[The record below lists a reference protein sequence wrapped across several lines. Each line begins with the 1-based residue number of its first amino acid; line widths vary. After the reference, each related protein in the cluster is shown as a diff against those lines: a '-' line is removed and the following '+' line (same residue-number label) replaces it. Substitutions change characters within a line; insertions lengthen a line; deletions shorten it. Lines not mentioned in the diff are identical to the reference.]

1 MENHRLTSPIISYF
15 YQLFDYNGY
24 KMRITIAQLNYH
36 IGNFTRNK
44 ELICNAISKAKEENS
59 DLIVFSELCISGYPP
74 LDLLDR
80 LDFIEKCNDAVKEIA
95 EKCNGITAIVGS
107 PTLNPRPEG
116 KKLFNSALVLSEGK
130 IIFSVNKVLLP
141 TYDIFDEYR
150 YFEPGNSFSLFSF
163 MGLQIA
169 ITVCEDLWDEQ
180 PFDNEFEK
188 SRLYSVSPMEELAK
202 LAPDLTINISAS
214 PFSYSKTEAKA
225 NIFRSKALKY
235 KMPVIMVNQTGA
247 NTELI
252 FDGASVIVNQHGEI
266 FDHLPFF
273 EEVNKTFSLDDICS
287 GTISQKYS
295 RPGDIPLIHKALVTG
310 IRDYFSKTE
319 LKSAIIGLS
328 GGIDS
333 AVCLSLA
340 TSALGN
346 DNVRA
351 LLMPSRY
358 SSDHSVKDAVAL
370 ADNLKVRYDILSIES
385 PFSSFEQA
393 LAPLFKGKARD
404 VTEENIQARVRATIL
419 MAVSN
424 KFGSI
429 LLNTSNKSEAAVGYG
444 TLYGDMA
451 GGLSVIGDVYKT
463 DIYRLAEYINL
474 EKELIPVNIIKKL
487 PSAELRP
494 DQLDTDSL
502 PDYGVLDSILYQ
514 YIELQKP
521 AERIISEGS
530 DPETVYKV
538 IRMINYNEYKRYQAP
553 PVLRISSKA
562 FGAGRRMPLVARF

>member
-1 MENHRLTSPIISYF
+1 
-15 YQLFDYNGY
+15 
-24 KMRITIAQLNYH
+24 MRITIAQLNYH
-36 IGNFTRNK
+36 IGNFPRNK
-44 ELICNAISKAKEENS
+44 ELICNAINKAKAEKS
-59 DLIVFSELCISGYPP
+59 DLIIFSELCISGYPP

-80 LDFIEKCNDAVKEIA
+80 LDFIEKCNIAVMEIA

-107 PTLNPRPEG
+107 PTLNHLPEG
-116 KKLFNSALVLSEGK
+116 KKLFNSALVLAEGK
-130 IIFSVNKVLLP
+130 IIFSVNKALLP

-150 YFEPGNSFSLFSF
+150 YFEPEDSFSVFPF
-163 MGLQIA
+163 RGLKIA
-169 ITVCEDLWDEQ
+169 LTVCEDLWDEQ

-188 SRLYSVSPMEELAK
+188 SRLYTLSPMEELAK
-202 LAPDLTINISAS
+202 HAPDIIINISAS
-214 PFSYSKTEAKA
+214 PFSYTKTEAKV

-235 KMPVIMVNQTGA
+235 KMPVITVNQTGA

-252 FDGASVIVNQHGEI
+252 FDGASVIVNQHGDI
-266 FDHLPFF
+266 YYQLPFF
-273 EEVNKTFSLDDICS
+273 EEAVQTFSLDDICS
-287 GTISQKYS
+287 GRILQKYYT
-295 RPGDIPLIHKALVTG
+295 PEAIQLIHKALVTG
-310 IRDYFSKTE
+310 IRDYFSKTGLE
-319 LKSAIIGLS
+319 NAIIGLS

-333 AVCLSLA
+333 AICLCLA
-340 TSALGN
+340 AEALGS

-358 SSDHSVKDAVAL
+358 SSDHSVKDAVEL
-370 ADNLKVRYDILSIES
+370 ANNIKVRYDIISIEN
-385 PFSSFEQA
+385 PFNAFEQE
-393 LAPLFKGKARD
+393 LAPLFEGKDGD

-419 MAVSN
+419 MALSN

-474 EKELIPVNIIKKL
+474 QKEIIPLNIIKKM

-502 PDYGVLDSILYQ
+502 PEYGVLDAILYQ

-521 AERIISEGS
+521 AERIIGEGS
-530 DPETVYKV
+530 DSATVYRV
-538 IRMINYNEYKRYQAP
+538 IGMINFNEYKRYQAP

>member
-1 MENHRLTSPIISYF
+1 MIKLIA
-15 YQLFDYNGY
+15 D

-36 IGNFTRNK
+36 IGNFPGNK
-44 ELICNAISKAKEENS
+44 ELICNAIKKAKAENS
-59 DLIVFSELCISGYPP
+59 DLVIFSELCISGYPP

-80 LDFIEKCNDAVKEIA
+80 FDFIEKCNHTIMEIA
-95 EKCNGITAIVGS
+95 EECRGITAIVGS
-107 PTLNPRPEG
+107 PTFNNRPEG
-116 KKLFNSALVLSEGK
+116 KKLFNSALVLSEGN
-130 IIFSVNKVLLP
+130 IIFSVNKALLP

-150 YFEPGNSFSLFSF
+150 YFEPESHFIVFPF
-163 MGLQIA
+163 RGLKIG

-180 PFDNEFEK
+180 PSDNEFEK
-188 SRLYSVSPMEELAK
+188 TRLYTVSPMEELAK
-202 LAPDLTINISAS
+202 QGPDFIINISAS
-214 PFSYSKTEAKA
+214 PFSYTKTEAKA
-225 NIFRSKALKY
+225 NIFRSKAIKY
-235 KMPVIMVNQTGA
+235 KMPVITVNQTGA

-252 FDGASVIVNQHGEI
+252 FDGASMIVNQHGDI
-266 FDHLPFF
+266 CYQLPFF
-273 EEVNKTFSLDDICS
+273 EEAIDTFSLDEIRS
-287 GTISQKYS
+287 GTIFGRNS
-295 RPGDIPLIHKALVTG
+295 GHDAIPLIHKALVTG
-310 IRDYFSKTE
+310 IRDYFTKTG

-333 AVCLSLA
+333 AICLCLA
-340 TSALGN
+340 AEALGSE
-346 DNVRA
+346 NVRA

-370 ADNLKVRYDILSIES
+370 ANNLKVHYDVISIEK
-385 PFSSFEQA
+385 PFSSFLEE
-393 LAPLFKGKARD
+393 LAPLFEGSVRD

-424 KFGSI
+424 KFGCI

-463 DIYRLAEYINL
+463 DIYRLADYINIQQ
-474 EKELIPVNIIKKL
+474 EIIPLNIIKKL

-494 DQLDTDSL
+494 SQLDTDSL
-502 PDYGVLDSILYQ
+502 PDYSILDAILYQ

-521 AERIISEGS
+521 AERIINDGA
-530 DPETVYKV
+530 DRETVYKV
-538 IRMINYNEYKRYQAP
+538 IRMIDFNEYKRYQAP

-562 FGAGRRMPLVARF
+562 FGAGRRMPLAARY

>member
-1 MENHRLTSPIISYF
+1 
-15 YQLFDYNGY
+15 
-24 KMRITIAQLNYH
+24 MRITIAQLNYH
-36 IGNFTRNK
+36 IGNFSRNK
-44 ELICNAISKAKEENS
+44 ELICNAISKAKDGKS
-59 DLIVFSELCISGYPP
+59 DLIIFSELCISGYPP

-80 LDFIEKCNDAVKEIA
+80 LDFIEKCNFAVMEIA
-95 EKCNGITAIVGS
+95 EKCKGITAIVGS
-107 PTLNPRPEG
+107 PTLNNRLEG

-130 IIFSVNKVLLP
+130 IIFSANKALLP

-150 YFEPGNSFSLFSF
+150 YFEPENSFSLFSF
-163 MGLQIA
+163 RGLKIA

-188 SRLYSVSPMEELAK
+188 SRLYTLSPMEELAK
-202 LAPDLTINISAS
+202 QAPDLIINISAS
-214 PFSYSKTEAKA
+214 PFSYTKTEAKV

-235 KMPVIMVNQTGA
+235 KMPVITVNQAGA

-266 FDHLPFF
+266 YYQLPFF
-273 EEVNKTFSLDDICS
+273 EEAVQTFSFDDIRS
-287 GTISQKYS
+287 GTILQRYS
-295 RPGDIPLIHKALVTG
+295 WPEAIPLIHKALVTG
-310 IRDYFSKTE
+310 IRDYFSKTG
-319 LKSAIIGLS
+319 LNSAIIGLS

-333 AVCLSLA
+333 AICLCLAAESLG
-340 TSALGN
+340 S

-358 SSDHSVKDAVAL
+358 SSEHSVKDAVAL
-370 ADNLKVRYDILSIES
+370 ANNLKVHYDIISIEK
-385 PFSSFEQA
+385 PFSSFEQE
-393 LAPLFKGKARD
+393 LAPLFEGRERD

-463 DIYRLAEYINL
+463 DIYRLAEFINL
-474 EKELIPVNIIKKL
+474 QTEIIPSNIIKKL

-502 PDYGVLDSILYQ
+502 PDYGVLDTILYK

-521 AERIISEGS
+521 AERIIAEGS
-530 DPETVYKV
+530 DKETVYKV
-538 IRMINYNEYKRYQAP
+538 IRMINFNEYKRYQAP

-562 FGAGRRMPLVARF
+562 FGAGRRMPLVARY